1 MSNVLHCLIVA
12 FECESFESLCGFK
25 CPLAEIHMWSR
36 GGTDKSMGMA
46 SWGRFARSSSAAFG
60 TAGS

>member
-12 FECESFESLCGFK
+12 LESESFESLCDFK
-25 CPLAEIHMWSR
+25 WALAEIHMWSR
-36 GGTDKSMGMA
+36 EGTDQSMGMT
-46 SWGRFARSSSAAFG
+46 SWGRFAKSSSAAFG